1 MPRTVTTATYMR
13 TLDISEAQ
21 VLIGMTD
28 ADEVY
33 QHYPPMCLASND
45 TVLAGS
51 LVTVPLTS
59 STSGTASMTMA
70 HLVESDPM
78 GALTSPS
85 FDKHVT
91 EVQKNQAETWKQS
104 RLHREETTVE
114 ENRRQGNN
122 NGNNHNNSNNA
133 RPKKGKENG

>member
-21 VLIGMTD
+21 ALIGMTD

-59 STSGTASMTMA
+59 PTSGTASMTTA
-70 HLVESDPM
+70 QLVESDPM
-78 GALTSPS
+78 GALTTPS
-85 FDKHVT
+85 LDKYVT
-91 EVQKNQAETWKQS
+91 EVQMYQAQSWKHG
-104 RLHREETTVE
+104 RLHREEIAAE
-114 ENRRQGNN
+114 DDRR
-122 NGNNHNNSNNA
+122 NGNNSGNAHTNNNS
-133 RPKKGKENG
+133 RPTKGKDDC